1 VSSRSAQRGVSYL
14 ALLLAVAITSG
25 ALAAG
30 ATLWSQVQRR
40 ERETQLL
47 WAGDQIRR
55 AIVAYS
61 QSGADRVSPY
71 PQTLQ
76 DLLLDPRSPARRRF
90 LRQIYD
96 DPMTRGT
103 DWGLIRN
110 PQGRIVGVYS
120 RSDARPLKK
129 GRFPAPYDDFELAA
143 SYADWRFTAILEPR
157 IEDRLRAAGA
167 SAADRA
173 ASAVAGN
180 LAPAPGSGASAA
192 SAAAPASARNPIAA
206 PVGAESASTPAGV
219 VPPSPRQGSVDDT
232 TEGPAED
239 PGEADRNGN

>member
-1 VSSRSAQRGVSYL
+1 MSYL

-40 ERETQLL
+40 ERERQLL

-61 QSGADRVSPY
+61 QNGADQVSPY

-96 DPMTRGT
+96 DPMTRST

-157 IEDRLRAAGA
+157 VEDRLRAAGA
-167 SAADRA
+167 SAPDRA
-173 ASAVAGN
+173 ASIGAGG
-180 LAPAPGSGASAA
+180 LVLGSGSSASAA
-192 SAAAPASARNPIAA
+192 SAAAPRAAKQPTPAQVGAA
-206 PVGAESASTPAGV
+206 PASRPAGDL
-219 VPPSPRQGSVDDT
+219 PPSP
-232 TEGPAED
+232 AAD
-239 PGEADRNGN
+239 PGDGASEGAVHDTDRSRE